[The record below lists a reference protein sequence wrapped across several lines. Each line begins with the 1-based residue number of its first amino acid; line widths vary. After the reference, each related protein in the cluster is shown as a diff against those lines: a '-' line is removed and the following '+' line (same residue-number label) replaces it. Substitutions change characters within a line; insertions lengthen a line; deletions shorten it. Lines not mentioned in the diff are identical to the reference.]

1 MEIDMKI
8 GFYGQIERPFG
19 GPADVTVPD
28 EGVTVTALRRLLA
41 VRYEAEV
48 ILERSVRAAVN
59 DEIVLDIHIVYPRDT
74 VEFMSPVSG
83 G

>member
-1 MEIDMKI
+1 MKI
-8 GFYGQIERPFG
+8 GFYGQIKRPFG
-19 GPADVTVPD
+19 GAAEVTAPN

-41 VRYEAEV
+41 ERYEDEA
-48 ILERSVRAAVN
+48 ILERSVRAVVN
-59 DEIVLDIHIVYPRDT
+59 DEIVPETHVVFPVDT

>member
-1 MEIDMKI
+1 MKI

-19 GPADVTVPD
+19 GPAEISVP
-28 EGVTVTALRRLLA
+28 EAGMSVAALRRLLA
-41 VRYEAEV
+41 ERYEADA
-48 ILERSVRAAVN
+48 ILERTVRAAVN
-59 DEIVLDIHIVYPRDT
+59 DEIVLETHIVYPVDT

>member
-1 MEIDMKI
+1 MKI

-41 VRYEAEV
+41 ERYQAEA
-48 ILERSVRAAVN
+48 ILEISVRAAVN
-59 DEIVLDIHIVYPRDT
+59 DEIVPDTHIVYPRD
-74 VEFMSPVSG
+74 VVAFLSPVSG

>member
-1 MEIDMKI
+1 MKV

-19 GPADVTVPD
+19 GPAEISVP
-28 EGVTVTALRRLLA
+28 EVGMSVAALRRLLA
-41 VRYEAEV
+41 GRYEAEA
-48 ILERSVRAAVN
+48 ILERTVRAAVN
-59 DEIVLDIHIVYPRDT
+59 DEIVLETHIVYPVDT